1 MPHLSKK
8 QLQAIHA
15 KGKYIPSSSVKSPSK
30 SFEPRKPSKSSKPGQ
45 VRNDKFHAKNDIRI
59 KLSEGEI
66 EEWEKVAKSELISA
80 KEGKFEGK
88 KTIEVKFQNGEEWF
102 EFQTLREQETF
113 FDKNFDK
120 NETVGKF
127 ISVDHPT
134 IEGYVNLISGFS
146 LFKDREDRDLK

>member
-1 MPHLSKK
+1 MKHLSKK

-15 KGKYIPSSSVKSPSK
+15 KGEYVPSSRSVK
-30 SFEPRKPSKSSKPGQ
+30 KSSKPEM
-45 VRNDKFHAKNDIRI
+45 RKPDYHHKMDKDKFYPPNDIRI

-80 KEGKFEGK
+80 KEGRFEGK

-102 EFQTLREQETF
+102 EFQTLREQENF
-113 FDKNFDK
+113 FDKNFEK
-120 NETVGKF
+120 NNAIGKF

-146 LFKDREDRDLK
+146 LFKDREDRDL

>member
-1 MPHLSKK
+1 M
-8 QLQAIHA
+8 
-15 KGKYIPSSSVKSPSK
+15 
-30 SFEPRKPSKSSKPGQ
+30 RKPKQ
-45 VRNDKFHAKNDIRI
+45 NQMRNDKFHPKNDVRI

-80 KEGKFEGK
+80 KEGRFEGK

-102 EFQTLREQETF
+102 EFQTLREQENF
-113 FDKNFDK
+113 FDKNFEK
-120 NETVGKF
+120 NNAIGKF

-146 LFKDREDRDLK
+146 LFKDREDRDL

>member
-1 MPHLSKK
+1 MKHLSKK

-15 KGKYIPSSSVKSPSK
+15 KGEYVPSSRSVKKSPK
-30 SFEPRKPSKSSKPGQ
+30 QEMAKPKQGQ
-45 VRNDKFHAKNDIRI
+45 IRNDKFHPKNDVRI

-80 KEGKFEGK
+80 KEGRFEGK

-102 EFQTLREQETF
+102 EFQTLREQENF
-113 FDKNFDK
+113 FDKNFEK
-120 NETVGKF
+120 NNAIGKF

-146 LFKDREDRDLK
+146 LFKDREDRDL